1 MGKKPKVRRDPEPRK
16 QPSTG
21 GVEPE
26 PPGLLTWRLA
36 DADLDGRWGWRNL
49 DGAHLD
55 ELHRDL
61 AGAELATRHEL
72 ERQKRIKAIP
82 VEHVCREAQERL
94 VKVVGE
100 EHDTLWELRI
110 ATRQKHRVWGIVRG
124 SVFRLLWW
132 DPDHTVAAEGPPRG
146 TRRQ

>member
-1 MGKKPKVRRDPEPRK
+1 MSKKPKVGRAPKPRK

-21 GVEPE
+21 DTELAA
-26 PPGLLTWRLA
+26 GLLVWRLA

-55 ELHRDL
+55 ELHRHL
-61 AGAELATRHEL
+61 AVAERATLREL
-72 ERQKRIKAIP
+72 RDRQHIKELP

-94 VKVVGE
+94 VQIGCE

-110 ATRQKHRVWGIVRG
+110 ATSKKRRVWGIMRG
-124 SVFRLLWW
+124 SAFHLLWW
-132 DPDHTVAAEGPPRG
+132 DPDHTVTGTGPPRG
-146 TRRQ
+146 TRRR

>member
-1 MGKKPKVRRDPEPRK
+1 MGKKPKVKRSPAPRK

-26 PPGLLTWRLA
+26 APGLLTWRLA
-36 DADLDGRWGWRNL
+36 DADMDGRWGWRSF

-61 AGAELATRHEL
+61 VGAERETRREL
-72 ERQKRIKAIP
+72 ERRKRIKAIP

-94 VKVVGE
+94 VKIGGE

-110 ATRQKHRVWGIVRG
+110 ATSRKQRVWGIVRE
-124 SVFRLLWW
+124 SVFHLLWW
-132 DPDHTVAAEGPPRG
+132 DPEHTVCPAGPPRG
-146 TRRQ
+146 TRRG